1 MSGNSTGSVKPQF
14 ASIVASATFTT
25 LILLLTLVGNSLVCF
40 SVYYFPRLRKP
51 TNYLIVSLAVS
62 DLLVGAFSL
71 PFRIAQTVNGERF
84 PESLGLAGCRFWIW
98 VDMLCCG
105 ASIFNL
111 VSISIEHLMAVKWPL
126 RHRTKMTSKRAFLMI
141 LLVWISAL
149 LVASLSFV
157 NWSGREIV
165 FVAPQCYL
173 LSWVYATI
181 VTFAGFF
188 VPLAVLLFNYA
199 CILKTAIGRA
209 RQVQKDKDANAVSF
223 TSKRGTNKADTTGT
237 AATPSKDISIGINRC
252 VDPLADS
259 HRRPT
264 KSTRLQSMRQLKAT
278 KTIAIVLGVY
288 IFSWFPF
295 FVLYLTFN
303 YCPYCFSPTHIPT
316 QLGTAILVTFVYVL
330 PVSNS
335 AVNPIIYTCF
345 NETFRSAFVQIFKK
359 ITRKSDTV

>member
-1 MSGNSTGSVKPQF
+1 MSGNSSVRVVPF
-14 ASIVASATFTT
+14 ASIVASATFNT

-84 PESLGLAGCRFWIW
+84 PQSLGLAGCRFWIW
-98 VDMLCCG
+98 IDVLCCG

-111 VSISIEHLMAVKWPL
+111 VSISIERLMAVKWPL

-149 LVASLSFV
+149 LVAFLAFV
-157 NWSGREIV
+157 KWSGWEIV
-165 FVAPQCYL
+165 VISPHCAVASRAY
-173 LSWVYATI
+173 VTI
-181 VTFAGFF
+181 VAFVGFF
-188 VPLAVLLFNYA
+188 VPVAVLLFNYA
-199 CILKTAIGRA
+199 CILKIAIGRGQ
-209 RQVQKDKDANAVSF
+209 QVQKDKDANAVSF
-223 TSKRGTNKADTTGT
+223 TSMRGTNRADTSGT
-237 AATPSKDISIGINRC
+237 PATPSKDISIGINRC

-259 HRRPT
+259 HRPT

-278 KTIAIVLGVY
+278 KTIAIVLGVF

-295 FVLYLTFN
+295 FVFYLTKS
-303 YCPYCFSPTHIPT
+303 YCTYCLSPTHIPT
-316 QLGTAILVTFVYVL
+316 QLRRAIVVTFVHVL

-359 ITRKSDTV
+359 ITRKSDAV

>member
-1 MSGNSTGSVKPQF
+1 MSGNSTVSVKPQF
-14 ASIVASATFTT
+14 ASIVASATFNT

-62 DLLVGAFSL
+62 DLLVGAFSI
-71 PFRIAQTVNGERF
+71 PFRIAQTVNGEWF
-84 PESLGLAGCRFWIW
+84 PESLGHAGCRFWIW
-98 VDMLCCG
+98 IDTLCCA

-111 VSISIEHLMAVKWPL
+111 VSISIERLMAVKWPL
-126 RHRTKMTSKRAFLMI
+126 RHRTEMTSKRAFLMI

-149 LVASLSFV
+149 LVASLVFV

-165 FVAPQCYL
+165 VIAPQCSV
-173 LSWVYATI
+173 LSRAYVTI
-181 VTFAGFF
+181 VAFAGFF
-188 VPLAVLLFNYA
+188 VPLAVLLCNYA

-209 RQVQKDKDANAVSF
+209 RQMQKDKDANAVSF

-237 AATPSKDISIGINRC
+237 PTTPSKDISIGINRC

-259 HRRPT
+259 HRPT
-264 KSTRLQSMRQLKAT
+264 KSSRLQPMRQLKAT
-278 KTIAIVLGVY
+278 KTIAIVLGVF

-295 FVLYLTFN
+295 FVIYLTN
-303 YCPYCFSPTHIPT
+303 SYCTDCLSPTHIPT
-316 QLGTAILVTFVYVL
+316 QVRRAIAVTFVHVL

-359 ITRKSDTV
+359 ITRKSDAV

>member
-1 MSGNSTGSVKPQF
+1 MSGNSTVSVKPQF
-14 ASIVASATFTT
+14 AFIVASATFNT

-84 PESLGLAGCRFWIW
+84 PESLGYAGCRFWLWI
-98 VDMLCCG
+98 DALCCS

-111 VSISIEHLMAVKWPL
+111 VSISIERLMAVKWPL
-126 RHRTKMTSKRAFLMI
+126 RHRTEMTSKRAFLMI

-149 LVASLSFV
+149 LVAFLGFV
-157 NWSGREIV
+157 KWSGREIV
-165 FVAPQCYL
+165 VIAPQCSVASRAY
-173 LSWVYATI
+173 VTI
-181 VTFAGFF
+181 VAFAGFF
-188 VPLAVLLFNYA
+188 VPVAVLLFNYA
-199 CILKTAIGRA
+199 CILKIAIGRA
-209 RQVQKDKDANAVSF
+209 RQVQKDKDAKAVSF

-237 AATPSKDISIGINRC
+237 PTTPSKDISIGINRC

-264 KSTRLQSMRQLKAT
+264 KSTKAT
-278 KTIAIVLGVY
+278 KTIAIVLGVF

-295 FVLYLTFN
+295 FVIFLTFN
-303 YCPYCFSPTHIPT
+303 YCTDCFSSTRIPI
-316 QLGTAILVTFVYVL
+316 QLKSAIVVTFVHVL

>member
-1 MSGNSTGSVKPQF
+1 MSGNSSVRVVPF
-14 ASIVASATFTT
+14 ASIVASATFST
-25 LILLLTLVGNSLVCF
+25 LILPLTLVGNSLVCF

-84 PESLGLAGCRFWIW
+84 PESLGYAGCRFWIW
-98 VDMLCCG
+98 IDTLCCS

-111 VSISIEHLMAVKWPL
+111 VSISNERLMAVKRPL
-126 RHRTKMTSKRAFLMI
+126 RHRTKMTSTRAFLMI

-149 LVASLSFV
+149 LVAFLAFV
-157 NWSGREIV
+157 KWSGRDLVVI
-165 FVAPQCYL
+165 APQCGVASRAY
-173 LSWVYATI
+173 
-181 VTFAGFF
+181 VTVVAFAGFF

-199 CILKTAIGRA
+199 CILKIAIDRA
-209 RQVQKDKDANAVSF
+209 RQVQKDKDANAVIF

-252 VDPLADS
+252 VDPIADS
-259 HRRPT
+259 HRPT
-264 KSTRLQSMRQLKAT
+264 KSTRLQSMIQLKAT
-278 KTIAIVLGVY
+278 KTIAIVLGVF
-288 IFSWFPF
+288 ILSWFPF
-295 FVLYLTFN
+295 FVLFLTFN
-303 YCPYCFSPTHIPT
+303 YCTDCFSPTRIPI
-316 QLGTAILVTFVYVL
+316 QLKSAIVVTFMYVL

>member
-84 PESLGLAGCRFWIW
+84 PESLGYAGCRFWLWI
-98 VDMLCCG
+98 DALCCS

-111 VSISIEHLMAVKWPL
+111 VSISIERLMAVKWPL

-181 VTFAGFF
+181 VAFAGFF

-316 QLGTAILVTFVYVL
+316 QLRTAILVTFVYVL

-359 ITRKSDTV
+359 IARKSDTV

>member
-1 MSGNSTGSVKPQF
+1 MSGNSTVSVKPQF
-14 ASIVASATFTT
+14 ASIVASATFNT

-84 PESLGLAGCRFWIW
+84 PESLGYAGCRFWLWI
-98 VDMLCCG
+98 DTLCSA

-111 VSISIEHLMAVKWPL
+111 VSISIERLMAVKWPL
-126 RHRTKMTSKRAFLMI
+126 RHRTEMTSKRAFLMI

-149 LVASLSFV
+149 LVASLVFV

-165 FVAPQCYL
+165 VIAPQCSVQSRAY
-173 LSWVYATI
+173 VTI
-181 VTFAGFF
+181 VAFAGFF
-188 VPLAVLLFNYA
+188 VPLAILLCNYA

-223 TSKRGTNKADTTGT
+223 TSKRGKNKADTTET
-237 AATPSKDISIGINRC
+237 PATRSKDISIGINRC

-259 HRRPT
+259 HRPT
-264 KSTRLQSMRQLKAT
+264 KSTRLQSMIQLKAT
-278 KTIAIVLGVY
+278 KTIAIVLGVF

-295 FVLYLTFN
+295 FVMSLTFN
-303 YCPYCFSPTHIPT
+303 YCRDCFSPTRVPT
-316 QLGTAILVTFVYVL
+316 QLRTAIVVTFVNVL

-359 ITRKSDTV
+359 ITRKSDAV

>member
-1 MSGNSTGSVKPQF
+1 
-14 ASIVASATFTT
+14 
-25 LILLLTLVGNSLVCF
+25 ILLLTLVGNSLVCF
-40 SVYYFPRLRKP
+40 SVYFFPRLRKP

-111 VSISIEHLMAVKWPL
+111 VSISIERLMAVKWPL
-126 RHRTKMTSKRAFLMI
+126 RHRTEMTSKRAFLMI
-141 LLVWISAL
+141 LLVWIFAL
-149 LVASLSFV
+149 LVASLVLV
-157 NWSGREIV
+157 NWSGRETVVI
-165 FVAPQCYL
+165 APQCSVASRAY
-173 LSWVYATI
+173 VTI
-181 VTFAGFF
+181 VA
-188 VPLAVLLFNYA
+188 
-199 CILKTAIGRA
+199 
-209 RQVQKDKDANAVSF
+209 
-223 TSKRGTNKADTTGT
+223 
-237 AATPSKDISIGINRC
+237 
-252 VDPLADS
+252 

-278 KTIAIVLGVY
+278 KTIAIVLGVF

-295 FVLYLTFN
+295 FVIFLTFN
-303 YCPYCFSPTHIPT
+303 YCTHCFSPTRIPI
-316 QLGTAILVTFVYVL
+316 QLKSAIVVTFVYVL

-345 NETFRSAFVQIFKK
+345 NETFRSAF
-359 ITRKSDTV
+359 

>member
-1 MSGNSTGSVKPQF
+1 MSGNSTVSVKLQF
-14 ASIVASATFTT
+14 ASIVASATFST

-71 PFRIAQTVNGERF
+71 PFRIAQTVNGDKF
-84 PESLGLAGCRFWIW
+84 PESLGYAGCRFWLWI
-98 VDMLCCG
+98 DALCCS

-111 VSISIEHLMAVKWPL
+111 VSISIERLMAVKWPL
-126 RHRTKMTSKRAFLMI
+126 RHRTEMTSKRAFLMI

-149 LVASLSFV
+149 LVAFLGFV
-157 NWSGREIV
+157 KWSGREIV
-165 FVAPQCYL
+165 VIAPQCSIASRAY
-173 LSWVYATI
+173 VTI
-181 VTFAGFF
+181 VAFAGFF
-188 VPLAVLLFNYA
+188 VPVAVLLFNYA
-199 CILKTAIGRA
+199 CILKIAIGRA
-209 RQVQKDKDANAVSF
+209 RQVQKDKDAKAVSF

-237 AATPSKDISIGINRC
+237 PTTPSKDISIGINRC

-264 KSTRLQSMRQLKAT
+264 KSTKAT
-278 KTIAIVLGVY
+278 KTIAIVLGVF

-295 FVLYLTFN
+295 FVIFLTFN
-303 YCPYCFSPTHIPT
+303 YCTDCFSPTRIPT
-316 QLGTAILVTFVYVL
+316 QVTRAIVVTFVNVL

-359 ITRKSDTV
+359 ITRKSDAV

>member
-1 MSGNSTGSVKPQF
+1 MSGNSTVSVKLQF
-14 ASIVASATFTT
+14 ASIVASATFST

-84 PESLGLAGCRFWIW
+84 PESLGYAGCRFWLWI
-98 VDMLCCG
+98 DALCCS

-111 VSISIEHLMAVKWPL
+111 VSISIERLMAVKWPL
-126 RHRTKMTSKRAFLMI
+126 RHRTEMTSKRAFLMI

-149 LVASLSFV
+149 LVAFLGFV
-157 NWSGREIV
+157 KWSGREIV
-165 FVAPQCYL
+165 VIAPQCSIASRAY
-173 LSWVYATI
+173 VTI
-181 VTFAGFF
+181 VAFAGFF
-188 VPLAVLLFNYA
+188 VPVAVLLFNYA
-199 CILKTAIGRA
+199 CILKIAIGRA
-209 RQVQKDKDANAVSF
+209 RQVQKDKDAKAVSF

-237 AATPSKDISIGINRC
+237 PTTPSKDISIAINRC

-264 KSTRLQSMRQLKAT
+264 KSTKAT
-278 KTIAIVLGVY
+278 KTIAIVLGVF

-295 FVLYLTFN
+295 FVIFLTFN
-303 YCPYCFSPTHIPT
+303 YCTDCFSSTRIPI
-316 QLGTAILVTFVYVL
+316 QLKSAIVVTFVHVL

>member
-1 MSGNSTGSVKPQF
+1 MSDVY
-14 ASIVASATFTT
+14 IVTSATFNT

-62 DLLVGAFSL
+62 DLLVGAFSI
-71 PFRIAQTVNGERF
+71 PFRIAQTVNGDRF
-84 PESLGLAGCRFWIW
+84 PESLGYAGCRFWIW
-98 VDMLCCG
+98 IDVLCCA

-111 VSISIEHLMAVKWPL
+111 VSISNERLMAVKRPL
-126 RHRTKMTSKRAFLMI
+126 RHRTKMTSKRAFWMI

-149 LVASLSFV
+149 LVASLGFMI
-157 NWSGREIV
+157 WSGREIV
-165 FVAPQCYL
+165 VIGPQCSVASRAY
-173 LSWVYATI
+173 
-181 VTFAGFF
+181 VTVMAFAGFF
-188 VPLAVLLFNYA
+188 VPLAVLLFNYG

-237 AATPSKDISIGINRC
+237 AATPLKDISIGINRC

-259 HRRPT
+259 HRPT
-264 KSTRLQSMRQLKAT
+264 KSTRLQSMIQLKAT
-278 KTIAIVLGVY
+278 KTIAIVLGIF

-295 FVLYLTFN
+295 FVISLTFN
-303 YCPYCFSPTHIPT
+303 YCKLCFSPIHFPA
-316 QLGTAILVTFVYVL
+316 QLKTAITVTFVYVL

-359 ITRKSDTV
+359 ITRKSDAV

>member
-1 MSGNSTGSVKPQF
+1 MSGNSTVSV
-14 ASIVASATFTT
+14 ALSATIVASATFNT

-84 PESLGLAGCRFWIW
+84 PESLGYAGCRFWLWI
-98 VDMLCCG
+98 DALCCS

-111 VSISIEHLMAVKWPL
+111 VSISIERLMAVKWPL

-149 LVASLSFV
+149 LVAFLGFV
-157 NWSGREIV
+157 KWSGREIV
-165 FVAPQCYL
+165 VIAPQCSVASRAY
-173 LSWVYATI
+173 VTI
-181 VTFAGFF
+181 VAFAGFF
-188 VPLAVLLFNYA
+188 VPVAVLLFNYA
-199 CILKTAIGRA
+199 CILKIAIGRA
-209 RQVQKDKDANAVSF
+209 RQVQKDKDAKAVSF

-237 AATPSKDISIGINRC
+237 PTTPSKDISIGINRC

-264 KSTRLQSMRQLKAT
+264 KSTKAT
-278 KTIAIVLGVY
+278 KTIAIVLGVF

-295 FVLYLTFN
+295 FVIFLTFN
-303 YCPYCFSPTHIPT
+303 YCTDCFSPTRIPT
-316 QLGTAILVTFVYVL
+316 QVTRAIVVTFVNVL

-359 ITRKSDTV
+359 ITRKSDAV

>member
-1 MSGNSTGSVKPQF
+1 MSGNSTVSVKLQF
-14 ASIVASATFTT
+14 ASIVASATFST

-62 DLLVGAFSL
+62 DLLLGTFSL

-84 PESLGLAGCRFWIW
+84 PESLGYAGCRFWLWI
-98 VDMLCCG
+98 DALCCS

-111 VSISIEHLMAVKWPL
+111 VSISIERLMAVKWPL

-165 FVAPQCYL
+165 VIAPQCGVASRAY
-173 LSWVYATI
+173 VTI
-181 VTFAGFF
+181 VAFAGFF
-188 VPLAVLLFNYA
+188 VPVAVLLFNYA
-199 CILKTAIGRA
+199 CILKIAIGRA
-209 RQVQKDKDANAVSF
+209 RQVQKDKDAKAVSF

-237 AATPSKDISIGINRC
+237 PTTPSKDISIGINQC

-264 KSTRLQSMRQLKAT
+264 KSTKAT
-278 KTIAIVLGVY
+278 KTIAIVLGVF

-295 FVLYLTFN
+295 FVIFLTFN
-303 YCPYCFSPTHIPT
+303 YCRDCFSQTRIPT
-316 QLGTAILVTFVYVL
+316 QVTRAIVVTFVNVL

-359 ITRKSDTV
+359 ITRKSDAV

>member
-1 MSGNSTGSVKPQF
+1 MSGNSTVSV
-14 ASIVASATFTT
+14 ALSATIVASATFNT

-84 PESLGLAGCRFWIW
+84 PESLGYAGCRFWLWI
-98 VDMLCCG
+98 DALCCS

-111 VSISIEHLMAVKWPL
+111 VSISIERLMAVKWPL
-126 RHRTKMTSKRAFLMI
+126 RHRTEMTSKRAFLMI

-149 LVASLSFV
+149 LVAFLGFV
-157 NWSGREIV
+157 KWSGREIV
-165 FVAPQCYL
+165 VIAPQCSIASRAY
-173 LSWVYATI
+173 VTI
-181 VTFAGFF
+181 VAFAGFF
-188 VPLAVLLFNYA
+188 VPVAVLLFNYA
-199 CILKTAIGRA
+199 CILKIAIGRA
-209 RQVQKDKDANAVSF
+209 RQVQKDKDAKAVSF

-237 AATPSKDISIGINRC
+237 PTTPSKDISIGINRC

-264 KSTRLQSMRQLKAT
+264 KSTKAT
-278 KTIAIVLGVY
+278 KTIAIVLGVF

-295 FVLYLTFN
+295 FVIFLTFN
-303 YCPYCFSPTHIPT
+303 YCTDCFSPTRIPT
-316 QLGTAILVTFVYVL
+316 QVTRAIVVTFVNVL

-359 ITRKSDTV
+359 ITRKSDAV

>member
-1 MSGNSTGSVKPQF
+1 MSGNSSVRVVPF
-14 ASIVASATFTT
+14 ASIVASATFNT

-84 PESLGLAGCRFWIW
+84 PESLGHAGCRFWIW
-98 VDMLCCG
+98 IDVLCCG

-111 VSISIEHLMAVKWPL
+111 VSISIERLMAVKWPL

-141 LLVWISAL
+141 RLVWISAL
-149 LVASLSFV
+149 LVAFLGFV
-157 NWSGREIV
+157 KWSGREMVVIM
-165 FVAPQCYL
+165 PQCAHVSRAYF
-173 LSWVYATI
+173 TI
-181 VTFAGFF
+181 VAFAVFF
-188 VPLAVLLFNYA
+188 VPVAVLLFNYA
-199 CILKTAIGRA
+199 CILKIAIGRA
-209 RQVQKDKDANAVSF
+209 RQVQKDKDAKAVSF

-237 AATPSKDISIGINRC
+237 PATPSKDISIGINRC
-252 VDPLADS
+252 VDPLGDS
-259 HRRPT
+259 HRPT

-278 KTIAIVLGVY
+278 KTIAIVLGVF

-295 FVLYLTFN
+295 FVIYLTFN

-316 QLGTAILVTFVYVL
+316 RLKSAIVVTFVYVL

>member
-1 MSGNSTGSVKPQF
+1 MSGNSTVSVEPQF
-14 ASIVASATFTT
+14 ASIVASATFNT

-84 PESLGLAGCRFWIW
+84 PESLGYAGCRFWIW
-98 VDMLCCG
+98 IDVLCCG

-111 VSISIEHLMAVKWPL
+111 VSISIERLMAVKWPL

-149 LVASLSFV
+149 LVAFLSFV
-157 NWSGREIV
+157 KWSGREIV
-165 FVAPQCYL
+165 VIMPQCSVASRAY
-173 LSWVYATI
+173 VTI
-181 VTFAGFF
+181 VAFAAFF
-188 VPLAVLLFNYA
+188 VPVAVLLFNYA
-199 CILKTAIGRA
+199 RILKIAIGRA
-209 RQVQKDKDANAVSF
+209 RQVQKDKDAKAVSF

-237 AATPSKDISIGINRC
+237 PATPSKDISIGINRC

-259 HRRPT
+259 HRPT

-278 KTIAIVLGVY
+278 TTIAIVLGVF

-295 FVLYLTFN
+295 FVIYLTSN
-303 YCPYCFSPTHIPT
+303 YCPYCFWPTNIPI
-316 QLGTAILVTFVYVL
+316 QLKEAIVVTFVYVL

-359 ITRKSDTV
+359 ITRKSDAA

>member
-1 MSGNSTGSVKPQF
+1 MSGNSTVSV
-14 ASIVASATFTT
+14 ALSATIVASATFNT

-84 PESLGLAGCRFWIW
+84 PESLGYAGCRFWLWI
-98 VDMLCCG
+98 DALCCS

-111 VSISIEHLMAVKWPL
+111 VSISIERLMAVKWPL
-126 RHRTKMTSKRAFLMI
+126 RHRTEMTSKRAFLMI

-149 LVASLSFV
+149 LVAFLGFV
-157 NWSGREIV
+157 KWSGREIV
-165 FVAPQCYL
+165 VIAPQCSVASRAY
-173 LSWVYATI
+173 VTI
-181 VTFAGFF
+181 VAFAGFF
-188 VPLAVLLFNYA
+188 VPVAVLLFNYA
-199 CILKTAIGRA
+199 CILKIAIGRA
-209 RQVQKDKDANAVSF
+209 RQVQKDKDAKAVSF

-237 AATPSKDISIGINRC
+237 PTTPSKDISIGINRC

-264 KSTRLQSMRQLKAT
+264 KSTKAT
-278 KTIAIVLGVY
+278 KTIAIVLGVF

-295 FVLYLTFN
+295 FVIFLTFN
-303 YCPYCFSPTHIPT
+303 YCTDCFSPTRIPT
-316 QLGTAILVTFVYVL
+316 QVTRAIVVTFVNVL

-359 ITRKSDTV
+359 ITRKSDAV